1 MKNESILESH
11 RHVILDGISQN
22 VGYTELASQ
31 LGVSRRK
38 VIREVKTLR
47 RRRDPELFEA
57 KRAAKVRVDE
67 EKLSV
72 SRKREERFF
81 RMTVM
86 TIHEKSY
93 QNMVQFYKPEIL
105 SILESEKQEAAVSE
119 IPQRVRKI
127 LRKYN
132 ILTGRSF
139 PEISQR
145 AQDQLLP

>member
-1 MKNESILESH
+1 MKNESIQENQ
-11 RHVILDGISQN
+11 RQVILDGISQN

-31 LGVSRRK
+31 MGISRRK

-47 RRRDPELFEA
+47 RRRDPDLFEA
-57 KRAAKVRVDE
+57 QRAAKARVDE
-67 EKLSV
+67 EKLSA
-72 SRKREERFF
+72 SRRRDERFF
-81 RMTVM
+81 NMTGM

-105 SILESEKQEAAVSE
+105 SILESENQEAAVSE

-127 LRKYN
+127 LRKYD
-132 ILTGRSF
+132 ILTGRGY

-145 AQDQLLP
+145 AQEQL